1 MNRLLGYAWASPNTA
16 VGIFLG
22 GLGMLLGAGARIVE
36 GAIEFSGGR
45 LGALLASS
53 AIGCPFRAVTLG
65 HVILGTDAA
74 TLDCARSHEQVHVRQ
89 YERWGIAFFPAYAAS
104 SVWQWL
110 RGRRAYW
117 DNHFEVEARSRSAWS
132 QADGRGAS

>member
-1 MNRLLGYAWASPNTA
+1 VNRLLGYAWASPNTA

-89 YERWGIAFFPAYAAS
+89 YERWGPFFLPAYLLS
-104 SVWQWL
+104 SLWQL
-110 RGRRAYW
+110 ACGRRCYRDNWFERQAY
-117 DNHFEVEARSRSAWS
+117 DRT
-132 QADGRGAS
+132 

>member
-1 MNRLLGYAWASPNTA
+1 VNRLLGYAWASPNTA

-45 LGALLASS
+45 LGALFASS

-89 YERWGIAFFPAYAAS
+89 YERWGPFFLPAYLLS
-104 SVWQWL
+104 SLWQL
-110 RGRRAYW
+110 ACGRRCYRDNWFERQAY
-117 DNHFEVEARSRSAWS
+117 E
-132 QADGRGAS
+132 QA

>member
-1 MNRLLGYAWASPNTA
+1 VNRLLGYAWASPNTA

-36 GAIEFSGGR
+36 GAIEFSGGP

-89 YERWGIAFFPAYAAS
+89 YERWGPFFLPAYLLS
-104 SVWQWL
+104 SLWQL
-110 RGRRAYW
+110 ACGRRCYRDNWFERQAY
-117 DNHFEVEARSRSAWS
+117 E
-132 QADGRGAS
+132 QA

>member
-1 MNRLLGYAWASPNTA
+1 
-16 VGIFLG
+16 
-22 GLGMLLGAGARIVE
+22 MLLGAGARVVE

-53 AIGCPFRAVTLG
+53 AIGCPVRAVTLG

-89 YERWGIAFFPAYAAS
+89 YERWGPFFLPAYLLS
-104 SVWQWL
+104 SLWQL
-110 RGRRAYW
+110 ACGRRCYRDNWFERQAY
-117 DNHFEVEARSRSAWS
+117 E
-132 QADGRGAS
+132 QA